1 MTQKKNSQLLL
12 WAAVIFLSVSA
23 WSACNG
29 HKDEEV
35 EDGPVKETVINV
47 VKAEKGLLST
57 SFRVPGELLP
67 FQDVDLY
74 AKENS
79 FVKSVLV
86 DVGSEVKQG
95 QLLASLE
102 APEISSR
109 LAEANSRLQ
118 SQEAIFSASK
128 ARYDRLLE
136 TSKTPGTISPND
148 LEQASA
154 VRNSQ
159 QAQLDASKSAYRQ
172 VADAQNYLQIRAPFA
187 GIISAKNISTGAYVG
202 PSGKGSDL
210 PLFVLQQ
217 QKKLRLV
224 VSVPEAF
231 AGLLKRDAEV
241 GFTIKSMPKDTF
253 RAKISRLAGSLD
265 ARLRSERVEMDVI
278 NNNKKL
284 LPGMYAEV
292 QVPMPANDSTFIV
305 PKTAV
310 VTSTEKIF
318 VIKIAGKKAE
328 WVEVKKGR
336 ESNGQIEVYGSLNA
350 GDLLVQTASEEIRN
364 GSAVNNI
371 KVASKPKE

>member
-1 MTQKKNSQLLL
+1 M
-12 WAAVIFLSVSA
+12 IFFSVSTLVSCA
-23 WSACNG
+23 SD
-29 HKDEEV
+29 KKEETEKV
-35 EDGPVKETVINV
+35 PQKEASINV
-47 VKAEKGLLST
+47 IMARKGLLST
-57 SFRVPGELLP
+57 SFQVPGELVA

-95 QLLASLE
+95 QLLASLD

-109 LAEANSRLQ
+109 MAEANSRLQ
-118 SQEAIFSASK
+118 AQEAIFSASK

-154 VRNSQ
+154 LRSSQ
-159 QAQLDASKSAYRQ
+159 QAQLDASRSAYRQ
-172 VADAQNYLQIRAPFA
+172 VVDAQNYLQIRAPFA
-187 GIISAKNISTGAYVG
+187 GIITAKNISTGAYVG

-224 VSVPEAF
+224 VSVPQAY
-231 AGLLKRDAEV
+231 AGLVKQNAEV
-241 GFTIKSMPKDTF
+241 KFTIKSMPKDTLKA
-253 RAKISRLAGSLD
+253 RISRLAGSLD
-265 ARLRSERVEMDVI
+265 DRLRSERVEMDVL
-278 NNNKKL
+278 NNDKKL
-284 LPGMYAEV
+284 IPGMYAEV
-292 QVPMPANDSTFIV
+292 QIPMASNDSTFIV

-318 VIKIAGKKAE
+318 VIRVADKRAE
-328 WVEVKKGR
+328 WVDVKKGR
-336 ESNGQIEVYGSLNA
+336 ESKGQIEVYGNLRA

-364 GSAVNNI
+364 GSEI
-371 KVASKPKE
+371 KKVTISDLK